1 MDAIQKLIP
10 SFAQELGPV
19 ASSVTSGLAAGSDV
33 DRFRMAL
40 LSAPSQL
47 PAGVIESTVGPASS
61 NASAPPQALL
71 QPAALAGAT
80 EPAHNLG
87 DAILQ
92 TLQAASTQM
101 QTSWSQAAEIVQAPN
116 LQMADMLQLQMAV
129 IQTSIQYELLGKGIG
144 KATQNLE
151 QILKT
156 Q

>member
-1 MDAIQKLIP
+1 
-10 SFAQELGPV
+10 
-19 ASSVTSGLAAGSDV
+19 
-33 DRFRMAL
+33 
-40 LSAPSQL
+40 
-47 PAGVIESTVGPASS
+47 
-61 NASAPPQALL
+61 
-71 QPAALAGAT
+71 
-80 EPAHNLG
+80 LG